1 VYPDEDPDHKA
12 SAEECKT
19 RENKQLMSRA
29 VGVHRLKKI
38 EIENLKKEL
47 AALQPF
53 LGYKLEDLAKTAE
66 PVFMNEHFCNS
77 NLTA

>member
-1 VYPDEDPDHKA
+1 
-12 SAEECKT
+12 
-19 RENKQLMSRA
+19 MSRA

-38 EIENLKKEL
+38 DIENLKKEL